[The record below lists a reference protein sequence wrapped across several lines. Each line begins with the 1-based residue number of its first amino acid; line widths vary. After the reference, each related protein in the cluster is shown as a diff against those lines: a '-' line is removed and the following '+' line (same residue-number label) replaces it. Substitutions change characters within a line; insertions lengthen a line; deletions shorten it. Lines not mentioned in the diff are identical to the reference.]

1 MANFDEILRNL
12 HDSATLTDTDGII
25 TITPSRQFQVPADYN
40 LTIGYAGDV
49 NSQIITFKLPQSHEG
64 HSLFNCINKKIKWK
78 NLTSGTEGFS
88 TLINSKAADDG
99 WTCQWEVPPEV
110 MTQAGNLE
118 VAIVLYDLAA
128 NGRIA
133 FAWNTPSYKG
143 FIIG

>member
-40 LTIGYAGDV
+40 VTIGYAGDV
-49 NSQIITFKLPQSHEG
+49 NSQIITFKLPQHHEG
-64 HSLFNCINKKIKWK
+64 HSLFNCKNKKIKWK

-88 TLINSKAADDG
+88 TLVNSIAADDG
-99 WTCQWEVPPEV
+99 WTCQWEVPPEA